1 MILKFHFS
9 LSHSPDDDLNDSHIM
24 PDLNSGLAAF
34 NCLRQKLNLRLQTK
48 KTAKTKTFA
57 STQNKVNWNSRDSF
71 GVFGS
76 LFNLFFKNI
85 PSNLIFLAT
94 NIFF

>member
-1 MILKFHFS
+1 MIPTSCLTYTQAWLHLIAFGK
-9 LSHSPDDDLNDSHIM
+9 
-24 PDLNSGLAAF
+24 NSISDF
-34 NCLRQKLNLRLQTK
+34 KQK
-48 KTAKTKTFA
+48 KTAKAKTFA

-85 PSNLIFLAT
+85 PSNLIFLDT
-94 NIFF
+94 NIFFLI